1 MLIPTLVLES
11 VEAVITRQL
20 RTLVQRSLAGLDK
33 VGRDL
38 RGYEYL
44 ERNNIIETEAKAALE
59 LQIYTASINEN
70 IQSALSTGR
79 QLLQWIKELDTSSMS
94 DDQRKKFGDA
104 DKIVRDR
111 LEYFLRGMEV
121 QMLGLKRAETIINIH
136 RQGVRLIPF
145 PLQHLP
151 TPSSSKYKTH
161 P

>member
-1 MLIPTLVLES
+1 MLIPTLVLEN

-70 IQSALSTGR
+70 IQLAILTG
-79 QLLQWIKELDTSSMS
+79 QKLLDWSKELDMSSMTDS
-94 DDQRKKFGDA
+94 QAKVFGDA
-104 DKIVRDR
+104 DAIITDR

-136 RQGVRLIPF
+136 RQGVRPLNPF
-145 PLQHLP
+145 EKEQI
-151 TPSSSKYKTH
+151 Y
-161 P
+161 